1 MLFTSFI
8 SKIESDSLVKTGDSV
23 VAAVSGGAD
32 SVCLLHLL
40 YRLRM
45 QKHFRLSCAHVN
57 HGLRK
62 EATKDATFVEH
73 LCKLWDIPFFLHE
86 TDIAKEARLRKISL
100 ELAGREIRYNFL
112 KNLNVDVIMTAH
124 NKNDVAESV
133 LLHLI
138 RGCGLDGLCGIPSK
152 REDGICRPLLSF
164 SREQIEKYLLSHNL
178 SWCVD
183 STNMETIYTRNK
195 IRHNILPQIEEI
207 NPSFVDAIAR
217 MTDILTE
224 ENNYFRILTKNTT
237 AISKENDVIF
247 LNVNELERMPIVL
260 QRRIVLQAVE
270 NFGEVNGVLG
280 LLNKKNGTVYA
291 LSGGRIA
298 EKEYDKIVIYTPET
312 NQIEPV
318 KLPTKGEVIF
328 GNYRIITGESGMA
341 LPKKEYTVRTR
352 VNGDIFFPEGMDG
365 HKKIKDYFIEKKIPR
380 RLRKQIP
387 IITHGGEIV
396 AVGNLR
402 RSRNFVPTNE
412 DVLYIKIEQIKHV

>member
-1 MLFTSFI
+1 LLFTSFI

-124 NKNDVAESV
+124 YKNDVAESV